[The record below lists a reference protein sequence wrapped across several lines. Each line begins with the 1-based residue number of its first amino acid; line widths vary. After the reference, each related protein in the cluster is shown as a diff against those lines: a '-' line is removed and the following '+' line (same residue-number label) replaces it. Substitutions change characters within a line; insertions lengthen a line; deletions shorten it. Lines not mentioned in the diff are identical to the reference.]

1 MAVNRRLAQIDQHDF
16 QPRRQVL
23 LQDIEFTQ
31 IDTHRKYADHLARF
45 WPEAIQEQAA
55 SPPRTVGE
63 LTDRFAAKHG
73 HGLRRETVSKAL
85 NGLLDDGLVNCQP
98 TGKGKPNLWSRN
110 DKSDP

>member
-1 MAVNRRLAQIDQHDF
+1 MID
-16 QPRRQVL
+16 
-23 LQDIEFTQ
+23 
-31 IDTHRKYADHLARF
+31 DT
-45 WPEAIQEQAA
+45 
-55 SPPRTVGE
+55 PRTVGE

-110 DKSDP
+110 DRSDP